1 MIEGVVQSMIQ
12 QGLARLNEQLR
23 REAEV
28 GGEPRGG
35 LD

>member
-23 REAEV
+23 QEAEV
-28 GGEPRGG
+28 GGKTRRGS
-35 LD
+35 D